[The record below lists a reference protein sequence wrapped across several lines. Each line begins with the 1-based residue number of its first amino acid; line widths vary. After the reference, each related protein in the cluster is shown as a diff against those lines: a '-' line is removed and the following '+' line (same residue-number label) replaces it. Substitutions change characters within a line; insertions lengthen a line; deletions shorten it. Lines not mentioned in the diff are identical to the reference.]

1 MTTLQG
7 FLSFAES
14 AKHASFARAARA
26 LELSP
31 SAVAKSV
38 ARLET
43 ALGVRLFH
51 RTTRQVVLTSDG
63 RELYQRCQRVLEE
76 IDGLRS
82 AAEGARASPRGTLR
96 LDMPV
101 CYGKRVMV
109 PLLAKLAARH
119 PELGFEVRFSD
130 RYADLVQD
138 GLDAVIRVGALRDSR
153 LVSRVFDAQ
162 QLVICASGDYLK
174 RKGTPRS
181 IAELA
186 RHDCLGNR
194 NPTTGRERAWPV
206 RAGRAGRDV
215 VPPSRIVF
223 DDGEALVQAAIEG
236 LGLVQLPS
244 YFFGEALRDGRLVEV
259 LARFR
264 PPPEPVS
271 IVYPSRRQ
279 MAQRLRVLI
288 DALVALRPSAG

>member
-1 MTTLQG
+1 MTSLQG
-7 FLSFAES
+7 FLSFAET

-38 ARLET
+38 ARLEA

-82 AAEGARASPRGTLR
+82 AAEGTHLSPRGTLR

-101 CYGKRVMV
+101 SYGKRVMV
-109 PLLAKLAARH
+109 PLLAKLAARY

-138 GLDAVIRVGALRDSR
+138 GLDAVIRVGELRDSR
-153 LVSRVFDAQ
+153 LVARAFDEQ
-162 QLVICASGDYLK
+162 QLVICASAGYLK

-181 IAELA
+181 IDELA
-186 RHDCLGNR
+186 KHDCLGNR
-194 NPTTGRERAWPV
+194 NPTTGRGRTWPV
-206 RAGRAGRDV
+206 RVRSRVQDF
-215 VPPSRIVF
+215 VPRSRVVF

-236 LGLVQLPS
+236 LGLVQLPR
-244 YFFGEALRDGRLVEV
+244 YFFGQALDDGRLTEV
-259 LARFR
+259 LTRFR
-264 PPPEPVS
+264 PPPEAIS
-271 IVYPSRRQ
+271 IVYPSKRQ
-279 MAQRLRVLI
+279 VPQRLRVLI
-288 DALVALRPSAG
+288 DALAALRD

>member
-1 MTTLQG
+1 MTSLQG
-7 FLSFAES
+7 FLSFAET

-38 ARLET
+38 ARLEA

-51 RTTRQVVLTSDG
+51 RTTRHVVLTSDG

-82 AAEGARASPRGTLR
+82 AAEGARVSPRGTLR

-101 CYGKRVMV
+101 SYGKRVMV
-109 PLLAKLAARH
+109 PLLAKLAAQH

-130 RYADLVQD
+130 RYADVVQD

-153 LVSRVFDAQ
+153 LVARAFDEQ
-162 QLVICASGDYLK
+162 QLVICASPGYLK

-181 IAELA
+181 VAELA
-186 RHDCLGNR
+186 EHDCLGNR
-194 NPTTGRERAWPV
+194 NRTTGRERAWPV
-206 RAGRAGRDV
+206 RVRSTVQDF
-215 VPPSRIVF
+215 VPRSRFVF
-223 DDGEALVQAAIEG
+223 DDGEALVQGAIEG

-244 YFFGEALRDGRLVEV
+244 YFFGEALHDGRLVEV

-264 PPPEPVS
+264 PPPESIS
-271 IVYPSRRQ
+271 IVYPSKRQ
-279 MAQRLRVLI
+279 VPQRLRTLI
-288 DALVALRPSAG
+288 DALSALRD

>member
-1 MTTLQG
+1 MTSLQG
-7 FLSFAES
+7 FLSFAET

-38 ARLET
+38 ARLEA

-82 AAEGARASPRGTLR
+82 AAEGARVSPRGTLR

-101 CYGKRVMV
+101 SYGKRVMV
-109 PLLAKLAARH
+109 PLMAKLAAQH

-153 LVSRVFDAQ
+153 LVARTFDKQ
-162 QLVICASGDYLK
+162 QLVICASPGYLK
-174 RKGTPRS
+174 RRGTPRS

-186 RHDCLGNR
+186 KHDCLGNR
-194 NPTTGRERAWPV
+194 NPTTGRERGWPV
-206 RAGRAGRDV
+206 RVRGTVRDF
-215 VPPSRIVF
+215 VPDSRIVF

-244 YFFGEALRDGRLVEV
+244 YFFGEALHDGRLVEI

-264 PPPEPVS
+264 PPQEPIS
-271 IVYPSRRQ
+271 IVYPSKRQ
-279 MAQRLRVLI
+279 LPHRLRVLI
-288 DALVALRPSAG
+288 DALAALHD

>member
-7 FLSFAES
+7 FLSFAET
-14 AKHASFARAARA
+14 AKHESFAGAARV

-38 ARLET
+38 ARLEST
-43 ALGVRLFH
+43 LGVRLFH

-63 RELYQRCQRVLEE
+63 RELFQRCQRVLEE

-96 LDMPV
+96 IDMPIS
-101 CYGKRVMV
+101 YGKQVMV
-109 PLLAKLAARH
+109 PLLAKLAAQH

-153 LVSRVFDAQ
+153 LVARTFDAQ
-162 QLVICASGDYLK
+162 QLVICASPSYVK
-174 RKGTPRS
+174 RRGTPRNLV
-181 IAELA
+181 ELE

-194 NPTTGRERAWPV
+194 NRTTGRERGWPL
-206 RAGRAGRDV
+206 RNGGRVLEFQPR
-215 VPPSRIVF
+215 SRVVF
-223 DDGEALVQAAIEG
+223 DDGEALVEAAIAG
-236 LGLVQLPS
+236 LGLVQLPN
-244 YFFGEALRDGRLVEV
+244 YFFGAALRDGRLVEV
-259 LARFR
+259 LARLR
-264 PPPEPVS
+264 PAPEPIS
-271 IVYPSRRQ
+271 IVYPSKRQ
-279 MAQRLRVLI
+279 VPHRLRVLI
-288 DALVALRPSAG
+288 DELVARRS

>member
-1 MTTLQG
+1 MTSLQG
-7 FLSFAES
+7 FLSFAET

-38 ARLET
+38 ARLEAT
-43 ALGVRLFH
+43 LGVRLFH

-101 CYGKRVMV
+101 SYGKRVMV
-109 PLLAKLAARH
+109 PLLAELAFEHR
-119 PELGFEVRFSD
+119 ELGFEARFSD

-138 GLDAVIRVGALRDSR
+138 GLDAVIRVGELRDSR
-153 LVSRVFDAQ
+153 LVARTFDQQ
-162 QLVICASGDYLK
+162 QLVICASPRYLK
-174 RKGTPRS
+174 RRGTPRS
-181 IAELA
+181 LA
-186 RHDCLGNR
+186 DLERHDCLGNR
-194 NPTTGRERAWPV
+194 NSTSGRERAWPL
-206 RAGRAGRDV
+206 RSAGRHEEFLPR
-215 VPPSRIVF
+215 SRVVF
-223 DDGEALVQAAIEG
+223 DDGEALVQAAIAG
-236 LGLVQLPS
+236 LGLVQLPD

-264 PPPEPVS
+264 PPPEPIS
-271 IVYPSRRQ
+271 IVYPSKRQ
-279 MAQRLRVLI
+279 VPQRLRVLI
-288 DALVALRPSAG
+288 AALAGLRA